1 MENHISHSFFFMPE
15 DMSPPMRLETII
27 RAALLEQEN
36 SNEVKFVFVGG
47 GQEKPK
53 LMQLARDLGLRNI
66 EFRDAVPKSELYKIM
81 EEADAFI
88 LSMRNLPGLYKFGMS
103 FNKLCDYVASGRP
116 VLFAG
121 YTSSNVVEEFQCGIV
136 VPPEDP
142 EAFFAAI
149 QEFKNMSPQQRAE
162 MGRNG
167 IRCAKERFDIAMLAG
182 RLESMLISVV
192 NEFRETGESMPQSVR
207 ETLRGAINR

>member
-1 MENHISHSFFFMPE
+1 
-15 DMSPPMRLETII
+15 MRFQ
-27 RAALLEQEN
+27 R
-36 SNEVKFVFVGG
+36 
-47 GQEKPK
+47 
-53 LMQLARDLGLRNI
+53 
-66 EFRDAVPKSELYKIM
+66 SELYQVM

-88 LSMRNLPGLYKFGMS
+88 LSMRNLPGLYRYGMS

-121 YTSSNVVEEFQCGIV
+121 IPAQTWWRNFNAVSLSLRKTRKHFSQRSKV
-136 VPPEDP
+136 
-142 EAFFAAI
+142 
-149 QEFKNMSPQQRAE
+149 QEMSPQQRAE

-192 NEFRETGESMPQSVR
+192 IEFRGPENRCRNLSR
-207 ETLRGAINR
+207 ETLRCTITGS